1 MAIRGDV
8 TDPGGSE
15 MGGRCEG
22 TKEKGRRKWGGL
34 EMKGTS

>member
-1 MAIRGDV
+1 MAIREDV
-8 TDPGGSE
+8 TVPGCSE
-15 MGGRCEG
+15 VGVKCEG